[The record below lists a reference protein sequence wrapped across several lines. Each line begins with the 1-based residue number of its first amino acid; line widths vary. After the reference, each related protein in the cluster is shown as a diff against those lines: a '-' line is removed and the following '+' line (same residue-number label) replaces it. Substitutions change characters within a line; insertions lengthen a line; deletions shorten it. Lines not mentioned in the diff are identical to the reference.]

1 MNGGVFWTMRVPKTS
16 VTIHPGAGDARFAAS
31 DLAMFDYFT
40 EVNSILRDGSAPIVA
55 ATAGVD
61 IRWTGTGERL
71 QVENETADF
80 GGQYENASPLIAW
93 SATNADGYFFSTANS
108 SSTTARHAFTA
119 HMRNSVFHSGPTAPQ

>member
-1 MNGGVFWTMRVPKTS
+1 MRVPKTS

-61 IRWTGTGERL
+61 IHWMGTGERL
-71 QVENETADF
+71 KVENDAADF
-80 GGQYENASPLIAW
+80 GGQYENASPLIEW
-93 SATNADGYFFSTANS
+93 SATAADGYFFSTANS
-108 SSTTARHAFTA
+108 SSTTVRHAFTA
-119 HMRNSVFHSGPTAPQ
+119 EVRNGIFHGGPTVLQ